1 MKHVSF
7 EEYEAAKAEII
18 GGVHYIEKS
27 TMENDVIH
35 KTYSTEEN
43 GTFYEVNDKGRVEFW
58 SDKHSE
64 SRIYDENER
73 ATETDKKAGPGYG
86 DLLAERIRAN
96 ADASKLTDFEKFV
109 LDRGYMFATETDLKA
124 GYDRKWKAN
133 HGIALTLEEFTAE
146 AECRGRKLD
155 TLQEVYRVISEHI
168 KAGRLTAGALMGYAY
183 YAWCLR
189 KPEAI
194 IAYQIGT
201 GKDTPVHQKWA
212 VNNCSQE
219 ITEAEARVAVCEEF
233 GFEVIQMAETFSKDR
248 LSPMLRDT
256 PVLRD
261 KVNDKSRNSGN
272 TILQKIFPGGHVT
285 MVGANSPSSLAS
297 RPIRILLADEID
309 RYPATAGN
317 EGDPLLLAGK
327 RLATF
332 WNKKEVCV
340 STPTNKETSRI
351 AVEFEHST
359 QEEWNVPCPACGAFT
374 PLLWAN
380 IVFDRDKLDE
390 IGCTCP
396 ACGVV
401 SSETEWKE
409 QYINGKFVA
418 AHPERK
424 VRGFH
429 LFPNK

>member
-109 LDRGYMFATETDLKA
+109 LDRGYMFATEADLKA

-168 KAGRLTAGALMGYAY
+168 KAGRLTAGALMDYAY

-189 KPEAI
+189 EPEAI

-201 GKDTPVHQKWA
+201 RRFTRNGRSITVRRKSQKRKPA
-212 VNNCSQE
+212 LQF
-219 ITEAEARVAVCEEF
+219 A
-233 GFEVIQMAETFSKDR
+233 K
-248 LSPMLRDT
+248 
-256 PVLRD
+256 
-261 KVNDKSRNSGN
+261 NSGSRLAGSASSGPR
-272 TILQKIFPGGHVT
+272 TTTRPTGISFGLTAPGG
-285 MVGANSPSSLAS
+285 
-297 RPIRILLADEID
+297 
-309 RYPATAGN
+309 AG
-317 EGDPLLLAGK
+317 
-327 RLATF
+327 
-332 WNKKEVCV
+332 
-340 STPTNKETSRI
+340 
-351 AVEFEHST
+351 
-359 QEEWNVPCPACGAFT
+359 
-374 PLLWAN
+374 
-380 IVFDRDKLDE
+380 
-390 IGCTCP
+390 
-396 ACGVV
+396 
-401 SSETEWKE
+401 
-409 QYINGKFVA
+409 
-418 AHPERK
+418 
-424 VRGFH
+424 
-429 LFPNK
+429 